1 MATIFVMV
9 IMFQGDQIQV
19 SGCDVINVDTNDVQ
33 NVVLLLNKMGV
44 MFVRPFVNDFVVD
57 MVSAMFEEEGF
68 QLGSARREQG
78 CMIGSIGLI

>member
-1 MATIFVMV
+1 
-9 IMFQGDQIQV
+9 
-19 SGCDVINVDTNDVQ
+19 
-33 NVVLLLNKMGV
+33 MGV